1 MAKIQYIVQN
11 DDNDVQESQKISSE
25 IELDN
30 PGDDRKNDGTDIY
43 TKNLFKLGLD
53 DFLDSHPI
61 GPITGEPKQGDIRIS
76 FKADKGLIWD
86 DWNVDLI
93 KIYFI
98 GSKGQDVTYTCHT
111 GEQWISYNNTWYDFP
126 CELYRP
132 ENPAISVE
140 KLGLSVCDESN
151 AGSSSNRIQMKLC
164 RNARDFSSQN
174 FEKAVSAGRCCE
186 TNYFSGSY
194 TRGQIT
200 GIDGNTHKDDGGEK
214 LGQCEGFEMT
224 QGSFEMLVENEDSN
238 AVCFD
243 SIELYGNNEKG
254 LTSST
259 YPIPF
264 RTCSM
269 PNVWAESSQTKI
281 DDDYHECSNHYDF
294 ADLRSSLKCHLN
306 SKINLS
312 HLKIGLCNRYY
323 AASSDPFRITICD
336 DEQENCCTTDDLNTD
351 DLFNS
356 YGNIEEGSYIKD
368 INTLKLG
375 SCKDKLLSDSVN
387 IFINVQGSDGMCVD
401 YFQLGEKFEGSLNS
415 RTSTTCQHAEVYAES
430 NKVKICPRDISY
442 DKAPIHC
449 QGKEGNTI
457 QKIAMKVSDK
467 ENAGSSDDIKFI
479 IRNSDGNECETT
491 NLRAA
496 DTGHYQEYT
505 NFGNE
510 CKNLEVSDYVHVWV
524 ATVHHNDNL
533 FLTHLYLDVA
543 DEKGVTKQMACL
555 LDQNEEFFVIV
566 HGDQERF
573 GVPLKCM

>member
-1 MAKIQYIVQN
+1 M
-11 DDNDVQESQKISSE
+11 
-25 IELDN
+25 
-30 PGDDRKNDGTDIY
+30 G
-43 TKNLFKLGLD
+43 
-53 DFLDSHPI
+53 
-61 GPITGEPKQGDIRIS
+61 
-76 FKADKGLIWD
+76 
-86 DWNVDLI
+86 DLI

-164 RNARDFSSQN
+164 RNARDFSIEN
-174 FEKAVSAGRCCE
+174 FEKAKTAGRCCE
-186 TNYFSGSY
+186 TNYFSGTY
-194 TRGQIT
+194 TSGHIT

-224 QGSFEMLVENEDSN
+224 KGSFEMLVENEDSD

-243 SIELYGNNEKG
+243 NIELYGNNEKG

-351 DLFNS
+351 ELFNS

-375 SCKDKLLSDSVN
+375 SCKDKLLSESVN

-442 DKAPIHC
+442 EKAPIHC
-449 QGKEGNTI
+449 QGSEGNTL
-457 QKIAMKVSDK
+457 KRIAMKVSDK
-467 ENAGSSDDIKFI
+467 DNAGTTDEIKLI
-479 IRNSDGNECETT
+479 IRNSDGTECETK
-491 NLRAA
+491 NLPGA
-496 DTGHYQEYT
+496 DTDNYQEYT
-505 NFGNE
+505 NLG
-510 CKNLEVSDYVHVWV
+510 K
-524 ATVHHNDNL
+524 
-533 FLTHLYLDVA
+533 
-543 DEKGVTKQMACL
+543 
-555 LDQNEEFFVIV
+555 
-566 HGDQERF
+566 
-573 GVPLKCM
+573 